1 MHLSD
6 AILAKK
12 CLQWFRTFTLTVWL
26 VMVLFNLGKEHRH
39 IKIGPIIIDWKRII
53 ETNALRE
60 NVIFVTLKR

>member
-12 CLQWFRTFTLTVWL
+12 CLRWFRTFTLTVWL

-39 IKIGPIIIDWKRII
+39 IKIRPIIIDWKRII
-53 ETNALRE
+53 ETNTLRE